1 MKMTMKK
8 IISWGMM
15 LAAAFTLTNC
25 AKEINNPNEQ
35 PESAGYPF
43 EIVASTVDT
52 KTVNDGMSTKW
63 AEGDQI
69 NLFHAIGET
78 TDYKND
84 GAFIIADLEAGVFAG
99 NLSEQLDVEEEYDW
113 YAVYPYNSELT
124 SPKNTTATLTV
135 GKGLVQ
141 DGYGNT
147 SHLAGEMMPLFGKAI
162 ASSGAGSPKVA
173 MSHIMSVL
181 AVNVTNNTSEA
192 IQVNE
197 VSFEGDGNYLAG
209 SYNFDFS
216 DEKVTFKPVEA
227 ETTATV
233 TVKNAASLAAGES
246 AIVYI
251 PILPFNG
258 CDGDHFT
265 LTVNGEVT
273 KVLYLDRD
281 VTFAAGKIKTLN
293 FSYEKEEEVP
303 AFKAGKYWIVANGKY
318 AMPITGNYGY
328 LQVDNAGYTD
338 NVFTISEVEG
348 GYTIQQ
354 PDAKYLY
361 MTGTYNS
368 FNVSATAPSDNG
380 HVWTIAQNE
389 DGSYKILNVLKSKY
403 IQLDSQYGT
412 YGSYDTEKGTM
423 PNLVPADAAAIR
435 PIFTVDSVMKNV
447 ECTVTEASFNIT
459 SNQNWTVVPGEGVS
473 VDVTSGSGNATVTLT
488 FAENKSEED
497 VVYTATIMADGFD
510 DIVLTV
516 KQSGVPTGD
525 EDEKV
530 TIVLSAATRP
540 CSDFPN
546 TSTGVTTKTTYT
558 IGDYEWTFSPSS
570 GNKFSW
576 YDNGDY
582 ILWGKSG
589 GYILMPAI
597 EGKKLTSVT
606 ILTGKQASTSVKVGV
621 YNEAGTAAVSGG
633 TAMTLNKQNAEFT
646 WTLTGTEVNTHYQL
660 RVTSAHNAQLQK
672 LTLVYE

>member
-1 MKMTMKK
+1 
-8 IISWGMM
+8 M

>member
-1 MKMTMKK
+1 
-8 IISWGMM
+8 M

-63 AEGDQI
+63 AAGDQI
-69 NLFHAIGET
+69 NLFHAVGET

-84 GAFIIADLEAGVFAG
+84 GVFTIADLEAGVFAG

-354 PDAKYLY
+354 PDGKYLY

-546 TSTGVTTKTTYT
+546 TSTGVTKTTTY
-558 IGDYEWTFSPSS
+558 IINGYEWTFSPSS

-576 YDNGDY
+576 YDDNDY

-589 GYILMPAI
+589 GYILMPVV

-606 ILTGKQASTSVKVGV
+606 ILTGKNASTKVNVGV
-621 YNEAGTAAVSGG
+621 YTEDGKTAVDGG
-633 TAMTLNKQNAEFT
+633 KSIVLNKQNAEFS
-646 WTLTGTEVNTHYQL
+646 WTLTNTEINTHYQL